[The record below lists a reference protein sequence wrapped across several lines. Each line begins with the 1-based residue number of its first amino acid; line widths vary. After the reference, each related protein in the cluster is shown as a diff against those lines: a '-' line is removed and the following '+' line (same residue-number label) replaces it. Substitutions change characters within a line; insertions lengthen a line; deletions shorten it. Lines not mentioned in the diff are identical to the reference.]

1 MGFIGY
7 VSGNLST
14 VGVRTAVNAQLR
26 AGSNETGD
34 VLLWAN
40 CKLVV

>member
-14 VGVRTAVNAQLR
+14 VDVTTAVNAQLR
-26 AGSNETGD
+26 AGNDETGD
-34 VLLWAN
+34 VLLWAY